1 MSYAWPGGA
10 RLALSLVVN
19 VEEGAEFNIE
29 DGDRGPEPVDEL
41 GITLKKPVRNFGNES
56 NYAYGINE
64 GAPRVLGLFDRYGFP
79 ATFTAAAVALERAPQ
94 VARGIAGAGHEVCAH
109 GYRWA
114 HQLGMSE
121 EVERDFIRK
130 ATDSI
135 AKTTGTRP
143 VGWLSR
149 YLHTAETRR
158 LLSEEGYL
166 YHMDDFSR
174 DEPFMDR
181 SLVKPMVVLPYALDS
196 NDMKMWNAPALM
208 PTDWLTYAK
217 DTFDWLLAESV
228 GRPRM
233 MSLGV
238 HLRIIG
244 RPGRIVAL
252 DRFLQHVRRAEGV
265 WIATRRD
272 IAAHY
277 LSIQSA

>member
-1 MSYAWPGGA
+1 
-10 RLALSLVVN
+10 
-19 VEEGAEFNIE
+19 
-29 DGDRGPEPVDEL
+29 
-41 GITLKKPVRNFGNES
+41 
-56 NYAYGINE
+56 
-64 GAPRVLGLFDRYGFP
+64 
-79 ATFTAAAVALERAPQ
+79 
-94 VARGIAGAGHEVCAH
+94 
-109 GYRWA
+109 
-114 HQLGMSE
+114 
-121 EVERDFIRK
+121 
-130 ATDSI
+130 
-135 AKTTGTRP
+135 
-143 VGWLSR
+143 
-149 YLHTAETRR
+149 
-158 LLSEEGYL
+158 
-166 YHMDDFSR
+166 MDDFSR

-252 DRFLQHVRRAEGV
+252 DRFLQHVSRAEGV
-265 WIATRRD
+265 WVATRRD